1 MLHENIK
8 HLMRGFRYDAHP
20 MGVFLSTVGALST
33 FYPDAKNVND
43 AERRGCCRSERLIA
57 KTPTIA
63 AYAYRHSEGRF
74 YVYPD
79 NELSA
84 SPATS

>member
-8 HLMRGFRYDAHP
+8 QLMRGFRYDAHP

-33 FYPDAKNVND
+33 FYPDAKQVSD
-43 AERRGCCRSERLIA
+43 PAARLLQAQRLIA

-63 AYAYRHSEGRF
+63 AYAYRHSDRPLLRLPGQRA
-74 YVYPD
+74 
-79 NELSA
+79 SA